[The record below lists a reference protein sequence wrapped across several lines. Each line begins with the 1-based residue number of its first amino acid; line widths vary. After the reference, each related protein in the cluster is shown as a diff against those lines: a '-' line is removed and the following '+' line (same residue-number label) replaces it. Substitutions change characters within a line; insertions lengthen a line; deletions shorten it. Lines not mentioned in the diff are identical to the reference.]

1 MRKKKLEEI
10 DLIIKEN
17 RKSANETIFKSLPPK
32 RRKRS
37 RTRTLGEREALDKI
51 AVARWKKAEA
61 EGKIKRIS
69 KRKMYYD
76 YR

>member
-1 MRKKKLEEI
+1 MEQIEENI
-10 DLIIKEN
+10 NQN
-17 RKSANETIFKSLPPK
+17 RKYANETIQKSLPST

-37 RTRTLGEREALDKI
+37 RTRSSGEREALDKI
-51 AVARWKKAEA
+51 AVARWEKALA